1 MANYWLGIIFSYL
14 IVWSNLVNPQIQSGA
29 FCSRGAQKAIVKS
42 GLSDGKSLQFLKSLG
57 SDVMRKV
64 MESNA
69 GQDSI
74 MNPSFWLEVYDSAP
88 SVLQKSFSRLVQDVS
103 LMRPSKDRFN
113 GAFIKQILGQEFSS
127 ALDEF
132 DLDQMSQLAL
142 DSFQRAQLDQNRQP
156 LYDAF
161 AQLSKL
167 QSRQSIFNN
176 RQPQLWKRGF
186 ENSKYN
192 APQGLRGRMAMEI
205 FHDDYSNYSPDPVL
219 NLVLQYLPY
228 IVGAI
233 FILIGIVLS
242 VISFAYNPVYSRQF
256 RNAIACLTTAAGF
269 FASAISLF
277 TGIGFILST
286 IILGSFLT
294 LAGIMYVAMTKCE
307 TLVQRGINTAVTRFP
322 LEIPSLPQ
330 VEMQQQQSQQ
340 QQQQQRH
347 TQLSVV
353 NEAAQDAQELQ
364 QSQQ

>member
-14 IVWSNLVNPQIQSGA
+14 IIWSNLVYPQIQSGA
-29 FCSRGAQKAIVKS
+29 FCSQKAIVKS
-42 GLSDGKSLQFLKSLG
+42 GLSDGQSLQFLKSLG

-74 MNPSFWLEVYDSAP
+74 MNPSFWVEVYDSAP
-88 SVLQKSFSRLVQDVS
+88 SVLQNSFSRLVQDVS
-103 LMRPSKDRFN
+103 LIRPSKDRFN
-113 GAFIKQILGQEFSS
+113 GAFIKEILGQEFSY

-142 DSFQRAQLDQNRQP
+142 DSYHRAQLDQNRQS

-167 QSRQSIFNN
+167 QSTQFIPNN
-176 RQPQLWKRGF
+176 RRPQLWKRGF
-186 ENSKYN
+186 GNSKFN

-205 FHDDYSNYSPDPVL
+205 FHNDYSNYSPNPVL
-219 NLVLQYLPY
+219 NSVLQNLPY
-228 IVGAI
+228 IVGAA
-233 FILIGIVLS
+233 FILIGIGLS
-242 VISFAYNPVYSRQF
+242 VISFAYSPVYSRQF
-256 RNAIACLTTAAGF
+256 RNVIACLTTAAGF

-277 TGIGFILST
+277 TGIGFILSM

-294 LAGIMYVAMTKCE
+294 LAGIMYVAITKCE
-307 TLVQRGINTAVTRFP
+307 TLVQRGINIVVTRFP
-322 LEIPSLPQ
+322 LEIDQSLPQ